1 MFKVLLVDDERII
14 LEGISQI
21 VPWTSSGAEL
31 IGTAR
36 NGLEALTFIEEQQP
50 DIIISDIKM
59 PGMDGLQLVERVK
72 ELYPQIA
79 FILLSGFSEFDY
91 ARTAMAYGVKHY
103 LLKPCN
109 ETKITEA
116 LIEVIEDLQTQRT
129 QHQFVQTI
137 QSELTRVLPH
147 AKAQFLKELVTN
159 KTYGKRD
166 WDTYRRMFHITHDTL
181 PIRLIL
187 MQVEGM
193 FEYEHIFA
201 LTNIAEEK
209 LGEEIVLLSTT
220 IGRHV
225 LLLIQ
230 ETEQEEQ
237 LFSRLSG
244 MKCTFTDFYKLETT
258 IAVSG
263 AGEITDARK
272 MYRETLECLN
282 FRFHV
287 GEGAIITPQDLSTAA
302 AVLPSSFDYDEE
314 QLGME
319 LKAGNWEAASEELAR
334 FFQLLADQRMDTVL
348 TKSYVIPLFV
358 SISRQ
363 SAPDRL
369 NDYLQMLARLDEL
382 ETLKAIEA
390 FVRQAAKDICEAN
403 FDSFSSKQSTVIK
416 KMIEVIASNLA
427 DPALSLNWVA
437 NEILYMN
444 ADYLGKLFKKET
456 GERFSA
462 YVMKLRVEKAM
473 EEIMRTEDVKV
484 FELAERFGFGDN
496 PQYFSQVFKKHTG
509 YTPSDYKRSL

>member
-36 NGLEALTFIEEQQP
+36 NGLEALTFMEEQQP

-91 ARTAMAYGVKHY
+91 ARTAMTYGVKHY

-116 LIEVIEDLQTQRT
+116 LTEVIEELQSQLT

-166 WDTYRRMFHITHDTL
+166 WDTYRRMFHISHETL

-230 ETEQEEQ
+230 ETEQQEQ

-302 AVLPSSFDYDEE
+302 AARLSSFDYDEE

-319 LKAGNWEAASEELAR
+319 LKAGNWEAASEELGR
-334 FFQLLADQRMDTVL
+334 FFNC
-348 TKSYVIPLFV
+348 SP
-358 SISRQ
+358 ISAWIR
-363 SAPDRL
+363 
-369 NDYLQMLARLDEL
+369 
-382 ETLKAIEA
+382 
-390 FVRQAAKDICEAN
+390 C
-403 FDSFSSKQSTVIK
+403 
-416 KMIEVIASNLA
+416 
-427 DPALSLNWVA
+427 
-437 NEILYMN
+437 
-444 ADYLGKLFKKET
+444 
-456 GERFSA
+456 
-462 YVMKLRVEKAM
+462 
-473 EEIMRTEDVKV
+473 
-484 FELAERFGFGDN
+484 
-496 PQYFSQVFKKHTG
+496 
-509 YTPSDYKRSL
+509 